1 MKKLTINPVYEW
13 DKEDG
18 LPINL
23 SDPNIPDELR
33 RKLYEIGSEMYG
45 ELEGGFEGIK
55 ILTSEEINKEY
66 LRMRLKFDPI
76 FRGATRAKKIFD
88 FLMLEANDNLFINLE
103 RINDFLADK
112 PINAYSLMK
121 LIALCN
127 KQDRKFKAQLAANVS
142 HIETYELKKQA
153 IDYWHENIDPKLSN
167 DKAAELLSKVVPVSH
182 RKLSQY
188 VSEAKKQNRPP
199 ASKV

>member
-1 MKKLTINPVYEW
+1 MKKQTINPVYEW
-13 DKEDG
+13 DIEDG

-23 SDPNIPDELR
+23 GDPNIPDELR
-33 RKLYEIGSEMYG
+33 RKLYEMGSEMYG

-55 ILTSEEINKEY
+55 ILTSEEVNKKY
-66 LRMRLKFDPI
+66 LRMRIEFDPI
-76 FRGATRAKKIFD
+76 FRGASRAKKIFD

-153 IDYWHENIDPKLSN
+153 IDYWRENIDPKLSN
-167 DKAAELLSKVVPVSH
+167 DKAALLLLKVVSLSH
-182 RKLSQY
+182 RKLSEY
-188 VSEAKKQNRPP
+188 VAEAKKAQNN
-199 ASKV
+199 V

>member
-1 MKKLTINPVYEW
+1 MKKQTINPVYEW
-13 DKEDG
+13 DIEDG

-23 SDPNIPDELR
+23 GDPNIPDELR
-33 RKLYEIGSEMYG
+33 KKLYEMGSEVYG
-45 ELEGGFEGIK
+45 ELEGGFKGIK
-55 ILTSEEINKEY
+55 ILTSEEINKKY
-66 LRMRLKFDPI
+66 LRMRIEFDPI
-76 FRGATRAKKIFD
+76 FRGASRAKKIFD

-112 PINAYSLMK
+112 PLNAYSLMK

-153 IDYWHENIDPKLSN
+153 IDYWRENIDPKLSN
-167 DKAAELLSKVVPVSH
+167 DKAALLLLKVVSLSH
-182 RKLSQY
+182 RKLSEY
-188 VSEAKKQNRPP
+188 VAEAKKAQNN
-199 ASKV
+199 V

>member
-1 MKKLTINPVYEW
+1 MKKQTINPVYEW
-13 DKEDG
+13 DIEDG

-23 SDPNIPDELR
+23 GDPNIPDELR
-33 RKLYEIGSEMYG
+33 KKLYEMGSEVYG

-55 ILTSEEINKEY
+55 ILTSEEVNKKY
-66 LRMRLKFDPI
+66 LTMRIEFDPI
-76 FRGATRAKKIFD
+76 FRGASRAKKIFD

-112 PINAYSLMK
+112 PLNAYSLMK

-153 IDYWHENIDPKLSN
+153 IDYWRENIDPKLSN
-167 DKAAELLSKVVPVSH
+167 DKAALLLLKVVSLSH
-182 RKLSQY
+182 RKLSEY
-188 VSEAKKQNRPP
+188 VAEAKKAQNN
-199 ASKV
+199 V